1 MNREQRRSFKKKY
14 KKGVREHAA
23 DRLNELSKELE
34 NPLRDGDCV
43 QLNVDRITNRKDYA
57 QRQRNIAHLLSP
69 AVIRCLL
76 SGYIENV
83 RMDFL
88 QLLSWWKSLSGCF
101 GVETWFL

>member
-57 QRQRNIAHLLSP
+57 QTTEEYRSFVESSRDKVFTVRLY
-69 AVIRCLL
+69 RK
-76 SGYIENV
+76 